1 MQFAILNITPDSFS
15 DGNETNLDASCSLA
29 KAKELRQT
37 GADFIDIGAE
47 STRPGAN
54 TINHEIELARLIPFL
69 DLLEAQGSELSG
81 RLSLDSRN
89 PHVIQKVF
97 QDYSKHFAFVNDVT
111 GLQNRELL
119 KVVAQQVDPKVKLI
133 SMHSKGGVPP
143 SIKAAEIRDDFY
155 EMGLLEDLKRFWD
168 QTIMTCQ
175 EFGIDS
181 DRLILDPGLGFGKNL
196 NHSLEILELIPK
208 LKQEF
213 ALPILIG
220 ASRKSF
226 LALWHA
232 SSLPSSLRYDATQP
246 GKEQDQLTQEYNELA
261 VKQGVN
267 YLRNH
272 VIATALPVAD
282 VECYN

>member
-1 MQFAILNITPDSFS
+1 MVVKQFAILNITPDSFS
-15 DGNETNLDASCSLA
+15 DGNESNLDASLSVA
-29 KAKELRQT
+29 KAKEFLRAE
-37 GADFIDIGAE
+37 ADFVDIGAE
-47 STRPGAN
+47 SIRPGAN

-69 DLLEAQGSELSG
+69 DLLGAQGSELSG
-81 RLSLDSRN
+81 RLSLDSRK
-89 PHVIQKVF
+89 PQVIKQVF
-97 QDYSKHFAFVNDVT
+97 QKYSKQFAFLNDVT
-111 GLQNRELL
+111 GLQNRDLL
-119 KVVAQQVDPKVKLI
+119 KVVADYIDPAVKLI

-143 SIKAAEIRDDFY
+143 SIKAADIPDDFY
-155 EMGLLEDLKRFWD
+155 PETLLEDYKRFWGKV
-168 QTIMTCQ
+168 IKTCQ

-181 DRLILDPGLGFGKNL
+181 ERLILDPGLGFGKNL
-196 NHSLEILELIPK
+196 KHSLAIIEMIPK

-213 ALPILIG
+213 GLPILIG

-226 LALWHA
+226 LALWH
-232 SSLPSSLRYDATQP
+232 PSSLRYDATQP

-261 VKQGVN
+261 VKQGAD